1 MDESSPGNR
10 PAEPL
15 RDAKEG
21 FVMKMIRLSMILLLG
36 LLTSGCATIPPGPS
50 VLVMPGQGKSFETF
64 QADDFTCR
72 DWAKVQAGWQANETV
87 NQNLAGGA
95 AAGGLLGAAAGALIG
110 AASGNVGPGAAIG
123 AGAGLLAGTAMAHNQ
138 AYGAGWE
145 VQRRYD
151 NAYQQC
157 MYAKGNQIPAVEQEP
172 HQRSRYLPPPPPPR
186 RYSSAP
192 PMAPPPYQPGA
203 YYPPQAARW
212 Y

>member
-1 MDESSPGNR
+1 MKIN
-10 PAEPL
+10 PL
-15 RDAKEG
+15 IAIV
-21 FVMKMIRLSMILLLG
+21 FLG
-36 LLTSGCATIPPGPS
+36 VFASGCATIPPGPS

-110 AASGNVGPGAAIG
+110 AASGNVGPGVAIG
-123 AGAGLLAGTAMAHNQ
+123 AGAGLLAGTAMAHNR

-172 HQRSRYLPPPPPPR
+172 PQRSRYVPPPPPPR
-186 RYSSAP
+186 RYSSGSS
-192 PMAPPPYQPGA
+192 MLLPPPPPPGA
-203 YYPPQAARW
+203 YYPPQPARW